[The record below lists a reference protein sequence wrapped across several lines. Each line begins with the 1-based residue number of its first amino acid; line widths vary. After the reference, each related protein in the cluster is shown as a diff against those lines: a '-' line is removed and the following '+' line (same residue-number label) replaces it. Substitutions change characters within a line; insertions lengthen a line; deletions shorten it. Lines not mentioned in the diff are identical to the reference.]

1 MSNKS
6 PSDKPEDQSFGLI
19 DDAYIAQH
27 LRVSRGWVRTQRFR
41 RRHALSHVF
50 NVDPIYIG
58 SLPRYFLQEVL
69 AWVQAQR

>member
-6 PSDKPEDQSFGLI
+6 PSDKPEDRSFGLI
-19 DDAYIAQH
+19 DDEYIAKY
-27 LRVSRGWVRTQRFR
+27 LRVSRSWIRKQRFR
-41 RRHALSHVF
+41 RRHALSHIF

-58 SLPRYFLQEVL
+58 SLPRYSLQEVL